1 LLKSQ
6 ETSAVPIAKY
16 FVVVGGALAV
26 LLLMAG
32 WHLPVPPASFPD
44 QPEIIERAAIRIKSE
59 HKWPEKVVLD
69 TSQPTITPPFTEVTP
84 AQQLAESQPDGRPD
98 QTRAD
103 SLARPNPDAQPIH
116 ADRAPTQAKHKTR
129 RLPSTHV
136 ARVRI
141 RSEQAIFGTG
151 EECCRF
157 AWADRTAIS
166 KAASRKRVARRDS
179 WIGWHF
185 PEAN

>member
-59 HKWPEKVVLD
+59 HKWPEKVVLV
-69 TSQPTITPPFTEVTP
+69 PGIR
-84 AQQLAESQPDGRPD
+84 AE
-98 QTRAD
+98 
-103 SLARPNPDAQPIH
+103 
-116 ADRAPTQAKHKTR
+116 
-129 RLPSTHV
+129 
-136 ARVRI
+136 
-141 RSEQAIFGTG
+141 
-151 EECCRF
+151 
-157 AWADRTAIS
+157 
-166 KAASRKRVARRDS
+166 
-179 WIGWHF
+179 
-185 PEAN
+185 